1 MQKFKDDHLKKLTDQ
16 LGGYVSYLWWWYI
29 VGVILCFV
37 FQRCA
42 EIQRESLAYKKS
54 TFGELSAEVAEALQ
68 LIGGVEMTQG
78 QMRHAQD
85 PQEGESNITHD
96 HYAVGVGC

>member
-1 MQKFKDDHLKKLTDQ
+1 MALKLEQ
-16 LGGYVSYLWWWYI
+16 FPI
-29 VGVILCFV
+29 VFV

-54 TFGELSAEVAEALQ
+54 TFGELSVEVAEALQ

-78 QMRHAQD
+78 QMRQAHR
-85 PQEGESNITHD
+85 TLKK
-96 HYAVGVGC
+96 